1 MDRRER
7 IEAMERRLDA
17 ITAATAELQEKL
29 SALSELEQD
38 ALALYSYYGS
48 EEWHADREAHSA
60 VNDPGTDLVPKA
72 GVLSED
78 LVYDS
83 ITELRDTAFTMLE
96 MGTEILRDWV

>member
-1 MDRRER
+1 MAYEKREK
-7 IEAMERRLDA
+7 
-17 ITAATAELQEKL
+17 T
-29 SALSELEQD
+29 
-38 ALALYSYYGS
+38 
-48 EEWHADREAHSA
+48 REAKWASRKKSS
-60 VNDPGTDLVPKA
+60 T

>member
-1 MDRRER
+1 M
-7 IEAMERRLDA
+7 
-17 ITAATAELQEKL
+17 
-29 SALSELEQD
+29 
-38 ALALYSYYGS
+38 
-48 EEWHADREAHSA
+48 
-60 VNDPGTDLVPKA
+60 NDPGKGLAPKA